1 MEWES
6 DSPCCSHTYPRQ
18 CSGWELEFRDCGA
31 IPGQDCCRL
40 RKDTE
45 RCIKG
50 MWRRR
55 WWWEKPVEESP
66 AAVEARRYAQSCIGG
81 GAITIASLPGHTSTG
96 SWAIEWLAHQTPEAL
111 NYRGGPHP
119 GSPSMCPRH
128 QTTERDPRPGSPL
141 RAWTGGATEKHWPK
155 RPSDPQLQEA
165 KKDSDRA

>member
-45 RCIKG
+45 RRIKG

-96 SWAIEWLAHQTPEAL
+96 SWAIEAGPSNTWGTELQRRTPPREPVYVPEAPNNREGPQARKPSTCL
-111 NYRGGPHP
+111 NGWSYRETLAKEAFW
-119 GSPSMCPRH
+119 SS
-128 QTTERDPRPGSPL
+128 
-141 RAWTGGATEKHWPK
+141 ATRGEKRLW
-155 RPSDPQLQEA
+155 
-165 KKDSDRA
+165 